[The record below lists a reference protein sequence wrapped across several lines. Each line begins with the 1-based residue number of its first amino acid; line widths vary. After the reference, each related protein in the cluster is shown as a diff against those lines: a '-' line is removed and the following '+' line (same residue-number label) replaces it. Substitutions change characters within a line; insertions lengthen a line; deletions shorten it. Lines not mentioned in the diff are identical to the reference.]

1 MNGSDGEYIIEKY
14 SSSCAFGGTTL
25 FADNAATPKI
35 SEIDMNGKV
44 VWQHDPGSGNIVRCR
59 EGKCKTEYSPLEPMD
74 VTRLANGNTLYV
86 ASRNGIYEV
95 NSAGEVVWKHMDD
108 KASHDVDRLK
118 NGNTLY
124 ARGWVEKGEDHLREV
139 NSDGKTVW
147 SWNAMEQ
154 YNRNP
159 YGSIEDQGWIHVNA
173 ATRMPNG
180 NTWISLRNFDIF
192 AEVDPSGNVVRE
204 VKLPLPGSKI
214 NEKDRKRHAKN
225 FKLVAPHDPEI
236 QANGNL
242 LIPHA
247 GVGGLLIETDPSG
260 ESISFQK
267 RFWRPSNVYHIR
279 DANRLPNGNI
289 LIASA
294 TRLVEITARGQ
305 IVWQMKR
312 SNLGDRVKNAKQ
324 FFKAIRIAPDGT
336 AYGG

>member
-1 MNGSDGEYIIEKY
+1 
-14 SSSCAFGGTTL
+14 
-25 FADNAATPKI
+25 
-35 SEIDMNGKV
+35 MNGKV

-267 RFWRPSNVYHIR
+267 RFRRPSNVYHIR